1 MTLKLNGSTSGSVS
15 IDAPANTNPSGS
27 DVTLTLPVDDG
38 AANQAL
44 TTDGSGNLSWA
55 ANSGDLVK
63 LHTVANT
70 SAQATI
76 SHDSFNSSLYS
87 AYHFI
92 GAMKPATDGAHLY
105 FRWRSS
111 SADLT
116 VSTYD
121 YGQMYTY
128 PNDQYYSESDDDKA
142 QMEIMQNAGNSTREG
157 WRLNLWMYPL
167 TTGTLGNYCTWSGCR
182 LDENNKIRTIEGSG
196 IYDADTQP
204 GGFSLYPSTG
214 DFAEIRYSVY
224 GLRI

>member
-1 MTLKLNGSTSGSVS
+1 MTLKLNGSSSGSVS
-15 IDAPANTNPSGS
+15 IDAPASTTGGA
-27 DVTLTLPVDDG
+27 DITFKLPVADG
-38 AANQAL
+38 TANQVVK
-44 TTDGSGNLSWA
+44 TDASGNLA
-55 ANSGDLVK
+55 FQAPGAYVK
-63 LHTVANT
+63 LETVANT
-70 SAQATI
+70 SAQASI
-76 SHDSFNSSLYS
+76 SRDLFDSNLYS

-92 GAMKPATDGAHLY
+92 GAMKPASDGAHLY
-105 FRWRSS
+105 FRWRESS
-111 SADLT
+111 SDLT

-128 PNDQYYSESDDDKA
+128 PNDLYYSESDDD
-142 QMEIMQNAGNSTREG
+142 QNRMELIQNAGNSTREG